1 MLLLLDLGSEVDAVD
16 TRGCSSVHWAAYKGN
31 VPALTALMR
40 RRADMTL
47 VDKEGMQ
54 PIHRCE

>member
-1 MLLLLDLGSEVDAVD
+1 MLLLLDLGCGVDDVD
-16 TRGCSSVHWAAYKGN
+16 SRGCSAVHWAAYKGN

-47 VDKEGMQ
+47 VDKDGMQ
-54 PIHRCE
+54 PLHR